1 MSSEINVS
9 SSTCDYTSLGRY
21 NAGST
26 LPNTLGNI
34 AVRYPVAPGY
44 NIVPYFAVTYDYSQ
58 PNYNSL
64 CKGSCFNYAG
74 INQAYTDCSNP
85 LSSQGCNINGGQ
97 CVTYRARP
105 CEQDLKTNFSYSQ
118 KADQYGAYS
127 VYPNYA
133 QAANG
138 KSSFMR
144 NQVALGQQFNKP
156 PGSPYMMN
164 PNINSGY

>member
-21 NAGST
+21 NDGST

-44 NIVPYFAVTYDYSQ
+44 QIVPYFACTGDYSR

-85 LSSQGCNINGGQ
+85 LSSQGCALNGGQ

-105 CEQDLKTNFSYSQ
+105 CQQDLAPAFSFRPMPGNSAQ
-118 KADQYGAYS
+118 ADYQQMPDNNKGFFTRNYGAMGS
-127 VYPNYA
+127 KFP
-133 QAANG
+133 Q
-138 KSSFMR
+138 
-144 NQVALGQQFNKP
+144 
-156 PGSPYMMN
+156 PGSKSAYLAVP
-164 PNINSGY
+164 PQGY